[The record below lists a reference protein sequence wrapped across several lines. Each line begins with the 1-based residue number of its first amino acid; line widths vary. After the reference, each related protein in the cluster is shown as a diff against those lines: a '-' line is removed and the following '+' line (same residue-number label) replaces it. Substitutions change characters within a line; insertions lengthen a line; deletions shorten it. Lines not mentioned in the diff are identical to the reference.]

1 MKDRCKSWMTEN
13 DDRSVVLIEVERE
26 RHQDTEMV
34 AVNESYPTYFS
45 VAKMLPLMPE
55 YCCN

>member
-1 MKDRCKSWMTEN
+1 MTEN